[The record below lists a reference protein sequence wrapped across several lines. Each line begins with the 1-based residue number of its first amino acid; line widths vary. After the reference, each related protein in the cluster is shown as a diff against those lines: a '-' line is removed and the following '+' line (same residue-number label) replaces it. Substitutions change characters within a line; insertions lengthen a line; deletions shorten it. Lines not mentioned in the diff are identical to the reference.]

1 MAKRIEVT
9 SKQEA
14 WEIVN
19 QIFPSDYSEDTGSSE
34 RAGYPVYRSS
44 VEFYD
49 YICDLGDRLEVNLKN
64 GCKTINV
71 WIVEPEEKKPVH
83 RGCVKVTEYRSC
95 KWAKNGMRPEE
106 LKKLA
111 QQIFSNGTITK
122 TYHQAYGTNDPAVT
136 HGDEWATVLNGGV
149 AYTVE
154 CEGLPVKYVIHMT
167 GFEVSEII
175 EEIFR

>member
-1 MAKRIEVT
+1 MAKRIEAT
-9 SKQEA
+9 SKKEA

-19 QIFPSDYSEDTGSSE
+19 QIFPSDYTEDSKSSE

-49 YICDLGDRLEVNLKN
+49 YICDLGDRLEINLKN
-64 GCKTINV
+64 GGKSINV
-71 WIVEPEEKKPVH
+71 WIVEQKPTH
-83 RGCVKVTEYRSC
+83 RGGVEIVEYQSC

-111 QQIFSNGTITK
+111 QQIFSNGVITN

-136 HGDEWATVLNGGV
+136 HGAEWATVLSGGV

-154 CEGLPVKYVIHMT
+154 CEGLPVKYTIHMT

>member
-9 SKQEA
+9 SKKAA
-14 WEIVN
+14 WEEVN
-19 QIFPSDYSEDTGSSE
+19 KIFPADYAEDTSSSE

-44 VEFYD
+44 IECYD
-49 YICDLGDRLEVNLKN
+49 YICDLGDRLEVNLKEGN
-64 GCKTINV
+64 KTINV
-71 WIVEPEEKKPVH
+71 WIVEPEDKKPAR
-83 RGCVKVTEYRSC
+83 RGGVEITEYRSC

-111 QQIFSNGTITK
+111 QQIFSNGTITN

>member
-19 QIFPSDYSEDTGSSE
+19 QIFPSDYTEDIDGKD
-34 RAGYPVYRSS
+34 RFGYPVYRSN
-44 VEFYD
+44 VEYYD

-64 GCKTINV
+64 GCKAINV
-71 WIVEPEEKKPVH
+71 WIVEPEEKKPTRLGGVEI
-83 RGCVKVTEYRSC
+83 TEYRSC
-95 KWAKNGMRPEE
+95 LWAKNGMRPEE

-111 QQIFSNGTITK
+111 QQIFSNGTITS

-175 EEIFR
+175 EQIFK

>member
-1 MAKRIEVT
+1 MKKSIEVT
-9 SKQEA
+9 SKEAA
-14 WEIVN
+14 WEEVN
-19 QIFPSDYSEDTGSSE
+19 KIFPADYAEDTSSSE

-44 VEFYD
+44 IEYYD

-64 GCKTINV
+64 GGKTINV
-71 WIVEPEEKKPVH
+71 WIVEPEEKKPARRV
-83 RGCVKVTEYRSC
+83 CVEVTEYRSC

-111 QQIFSNGTITK
+111 QQIFRNGTITK
-122 TYHQAYGTNDPAVT
+122 TYHQAYGTNDPDVT

-175 EEIFR
+175 EEILK

>member
-9 SKQEA
+9 SKKDA

-19 QIFPSDYSEDTGSSE
+19 QIFPSDYAKDSKSSE
-34 RAGYPVYRSS
+34 QAGYPVYRSGM
-44 VEFYD
+44 EFYD
-49 YICDLGDRLEVNLKN
+49 YICDLENRLEINLKN

-71 WIVEPEEKKPVH
+71 WIVEPEEKKPARHV
-83 RGCVKVTEYRSC
+83 VEITEYRSC

-111 QQIFSNGTITK
+111 QNIFSNGTITNV
-122 TYHQAYGTNDPAVT
+122 YHQAYGTNDPAVT
-136 HGDEWATVLNGGV
+136 HGDEWATVLDGGA

-175 EEIFR
+175 EEVLR

>member
-9 SKQEA
+9 SKQQA

-19 QIFPSDYSEDTGSSE
+19 QFFPSDYSKDADSSE

-49 YICDLGDRLEVNLKN
+49 YICDLEDRLEVNLKN
-64 GCKTINV
+64 GNKTVNV
-71 WIVEPEEKKPVH
+71 WIVEPEEKKSAH
-83 RGCVKVTEYRSC
+83 KGSIEITEYRSC

-111 QQIFSNGTITK
+111 QQIFSNGAVTSV
-122 TYHQAYGTNDPAVT
+122 YHQSYGTNDPDVT
-136 HGDEWATVLNGGV
+136 HGDEWATVYNGGV

>member
-1 MAKRIEVT
+1 MAKRIEAT
-9 SKQEA
+9 NKKDA

-19 QIFPSDYSEDTGSSE
+19 QIFPSDYTEDSKSSE

-49 YICDLGDRLEVNLKN
+49 YICDLGNRLEINLKN

-71 WIVEPEEKKPVH
+71 WIVEPEKKKPARRSVEI
-83 RGCVKVTEYRSC
+83 TEYRSC
-95 KWAKNGMRPEE
+95 KWAKNGMRPDE

-111 QQIFSNGTITK
+111 QNIFSNGTITN

-175 EEIFR
+175 EEILR

>member
-9 SKQEA
+9 CKKEA

-19 QIFPSDYSEDTGSSE
+19 QIFPSDYTEDSKSSE

-71 WIVEPEEKKPVH
+71 WIVEPEEKKPARHV
-83 RGCVKVTEYRSC
+83 VEITEYRSC

-111 QQIFSNGTITK
+111 QNIFSNGTITNV
-122 TYHQAYGTNDPAVT
+122 YHQAYGTNDPAVT
-136 HGDEWATVLNGGV
+136 HGDEWATVLDGGV

-175 EEIFR
+175 EEVLR

>member
-1 MAKRIEVT
+1 MMRIEAT
-9 SKQEA
+9 SKQQA

-19 QIFPSDYSEDTGSSE
+19 QIFPTDYTEDRQSSE
-34 RAGYPVYRSS
+34 RAGYPVFRSNI
-44 VEFYD
+44 EHYD
-49 YICDLGDRLEVNLKN
+49 YICDLGNRLEINLKAGN
-64 GCKTINV
+64 RTINV
-71 WIVEPEEKKPVH
+71 WIVEPEEKMPVR
-83 RGCVKVTEYRSC
+83 RGGVEITEYRSC

-111 QQIFSNGTITK
+111 QQIFSNGVITS

-136 HGDEWATVLNGGV
+136 HGDEWATVRNGGV

>member
-9 SKQEA
+9 SKKEA

-19 QIFPSDYSEDTGSSE
+19 QIFPSDYTEDSKSSE

-49 YICDLGDRLEVNLKN
+49 YICDLGDRLEINLKN
-64 GCKTINV
+64 GGKTINV
-71 WIVEPEEKKPVH
+71 WIVEPQPAH
-83 RGCVKVTEYRSC
+83 RGGVEITEYRSC

-111 QQIFSNGTITK
+111 QQIFSNGTITN
-122 TYHQAYGTNDPAVT
+122 TCHQAYGTNDPAVT
-136 HGDEWATVLNGGV
+136 HGAEWATVLNGGV

-154 CEGLPVKYVIHMT
+154 CEGLPVKYVVHMT

>member
-19 QIFPSDYSEDTGSSE
+19 QIFPSDYTEDMDSKE
-34 RAGYPVYRSS
+34 RAGYPVYRSN
-44 VEFYD
+44 VEYYD

-71 WIVEPEEKKPVH
+71 WIVEPEEKKTTRHGGVEL
-83 RGCVKVTEYRSC
+83 TEYRSC

-111 QQIFSNGTITK
+111 QQIFDNGTITG

-154 CEGLPVKYVIHMT
+154 CEGIPVKYVIHMT
-167 GFEVSEII
+167 GFEVTEII